1 VERLKCLHEAGF
13 VHGDLKLH
21 NMCFG
26 TENDD
31 TEQRVHLIDF
41 GSSFKIYDAEG
52 KHKTNSND
60 RKFAGNL
67 MFASMNI
74 C

>member
-1 VERLKCLHEAGF
+1 
-13 VHGDLKLH
+13 
-21 NMCFG
+21 MCFG